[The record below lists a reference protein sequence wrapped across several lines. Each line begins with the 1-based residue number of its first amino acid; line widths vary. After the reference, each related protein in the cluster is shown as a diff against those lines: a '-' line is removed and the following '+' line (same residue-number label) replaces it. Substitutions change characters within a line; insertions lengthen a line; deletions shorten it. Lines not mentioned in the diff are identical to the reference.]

1 MGCTVASGGRFQP
14 GTQRRVVL
22 TPDRAWAPKDGFA
35 LQRAGLALLHD
46 RPFHGRHR
54 DSKPARGF
62 SHGLT
67 LGHRAHQAFFEVG
80 RIGTHTRFPRINRAC
95 FRFPQVALGTGERG
109 IKANDCNSRRFLPFW
124 DDLAKTM
131 VICAHTKWM
140 KSATSVRRILLHTS
154 LSHAYSQ
161 SAQAAGGAELRG
173 GPQAAS
179 QARFQSP
186 ATQHAGRGAH
196 HVTQRASRCVGGR
209 S

>member
-95 FRFPQVALGTGERG
+95 FRFPQVALMPDTAQERL
-109 IKANDCNSRRFLPFW
+109 IHTATAARRHAW
-124 DDLAKTM
+124 LAWIM
-131 VICAHTKWM
+131 H
-140 KSATSVRRILLHTS
+140 
-154 LSHAYSQ
+154 
-161 SAQAAGGAELRG
+161 
-173 GPQAAS
+173 
-179 QARFQSP
+179 
-186 ATQHAGRGAH
+186 
-196 HVTQRASRCVGGR
+196 RA
-209 S
+209 